1 LKFIDETNLFKKYRF
16 QIQLGKLIIDKYEKQ
31 INDVSYPRT
40 IVEDVKAFGKLSD
53 FEDEQKI
60 LQKTDKNSYLLEF
73 EQYAPF
79 YNKRNNK
86 IGLHSGNEY
95 PVLINNPKSESK
107 IKKNL
112 KQPLPEAFLSLH
124 ELGKIILLEYLEEG
138 KAEELIHD
146 FISTNNSKIMNWQ
159 FIEEVKE
166 KLPKDWN
173 EFQKKADSKKN
184 MGYKPK
190 TLAYLEF
197 RKNTL
202 NKVLAEYN
210 LNHKQIPTRILNYWL
225 NITDVKE
232 ERTIS
237 GRIKAMKRDCMERL
251 KNLEKYRRERKG
263 KIPKIGEMATFL
275 AKDIVDM
282 IVSEDKKKTI
292 TSFYYDKMQECLA
305 LYADPEKKSF
315 FIDIVNELKLYE
327 AGGHPFLKNINFQ
340 QIKYTP
346 DFYEKYLQE
355 KGKKLVKIKNRK
367 TGKINEK
374 DNSWMA
380 NTFYTKEWS
389 EKARKKLTVVKLPE
403 NKSNIPFTIRQWE
416 EQENYSLKDWLNH
429 IKKGKVPADGKKP
442 VNLPTNLFDEPIV
455 QLLKEKLETQNI
467 EYPEDANY
475 NELLKIWWNSRDDD
489 VQNFYHAEREYRIYD
504 EPVKFKLQEGAR
516 FADLYKD
523 SLMKV
528 FKERKE
534 KRKKEI
540 KTTRRKLPDIQ
551 FCQVEK
557 VFKRTISNTEKEI
570 RMVQEQD
577 RIILLMIE
585 KLFDSKNLN
594 IKLNNI
600 QSLLNDTVTVE
611 QAVTGKLSF
620 NDSGERISGTAKP
633 EITRVITDE
642 RKRKDYSLL
651 KKFIH
656 DRRLPELFE
665 YFPEQ
670 NIAVQELKN
679 ELDIYNA
686 AKQTV
691 FDAAF
696 ELEKGII
703 ENDTEGIKKFVE
715 GNNGFDN
722 VQHKPYLEW
731 LQNKKLITVDEF
743 TFLNMVRNCFAHNQF
758 PQKKTMEKQLTF
770 ENKNFAKQI
779 VEVYQQKTET
789 IMTKL

>member
-1 LKFIDETNLFKKYRF
+1 MKFIDETNLFKNYRF

-53 FEDEQKI
+53 FEDEQEI
-60 LQKTDKNSYLLEF
+60 LQKTDKNSHLLEF

-95 PVLINNPKSESK
+95 PVLIHNPKSESK

-112 KQPLPEAFLSLH
+112 KQPLPEAFLSVH
-124 ELGKIILLEYLEEG
+124 ELAKIILLEYLEEG

-146 FISTNNSKIMNWQ
+146 FILTNNSKIMNWQ

-184 MGYKPK
+184 VGYKPR

-197 RKNTL
+197 RKETL

-305 LYADPEKKSF
+305 LYADPEKKSL
-315 FIDIVNELKLYE
+315 FINIINELKINE
-327 AGGHPFLKNINFQ
+327 AGGHPFLKNINLR
-340 QIKYTP
+340 QIRYTP
-346 DFYEKYLQE
+346 DLYEKYLQE
-355 KGKKLVKIKNRK
+355 KGKKMVKTKNHR
-367 TGKINEK
+367 TGRMSEQDK
-374 DNSWMA
+374 SWMA
-380 NTFYTKEWS
+380 TTFYKKEWS
-389 EKARKKLTVVKLPE
+389 EKAHKNLTVVKLP
-403 NKSNIPFTIRQWE
+403 NDKSNIPFSMRQWE
-416 EQENYSLKDWLNH
+416 EKENYNLNDWLNH
-429 IKKGKVPADGKKP
+429 TIKGKAPKDGKKP
-442 VNLPTNLFDEPIV
+442 INLPTNLFDETLIK
-455 QLLKEKLETQNI
+455 LLQAKLDEQNI
-467 EYPEDANY
+467 EYPEGVNY
-475 NELLKIWWNSRDDD
+475 NELFNIWWNSRGDD

-528 FKERKE
+528 FKERSE
-534 KRKKEI
+534 KRKEEK
-540 KTTRRKLPDIQ
+540 RKLPDIQ
-551 FCQVEK
+551 FSQVEK

-570 RMVQEQD
+570 RIVQEQD

-585 KLFDSKNLN
+585 KLFDSQNLD

-600 QSLLNDTVTVE
+600 QSLLNGTDTVE
-611 QAVTGKLSF
+611 QAVTAKLSF

-651 KKFIH
+651 KKYVH

-670 NIAVQELKN
+670 KITVQELRN
-679 ELDIYNA
+679 ELDIYNT

-731 LQNKKLITVDEF
+731 LQNKKLITADEF

-758 PQKKTMEKQLTF
+758 PQKKTMEKRWSWEIKILQ
-770 ENKNFAKQI
+770 NK
-779 VEVYQQKTET
+779 
-789 IMTKL
+789 